1 MGILLIRLLSG
12 NNKLLT
18 GNQLLKL
25 VLLKRSL
32 VFFQRPTAELPQL
45 KLKSMLTN
53 NHSEN
58 KLKTGSTPRNKNFS
72 LKLLLLKA
80 ESLAESIHGRPRLS
94 LTLPRSRNNSTAVSP
109 TRMPRL
115 SATLTV
121 LPPRELLTVLSSNN
135 D

>member
-1 MGILLIRLLSG
+1 MLS
-12 NNKLLT
+12 
-18 GNQLLKL
+18 
-25 VLLKRSL
+25 
-32 VFFQRPTAELPQL
+32 
-45 KLKSMLTN
+45 N

-72 LKLLLLKA
+72 LKLPPLKA

-115 SATLTV
+115 SATLPV
-121 LPPRELLTVLSSNN
+121 LPPRELLNVLSSNN